1 MPKAPS
7 GCRKSGLRH
16 FFEVFI
22 APLRLWRGQ
31 GAMQGNPWSA
41 RLFSHLPHTPR
52 GGTFARLPAPSA
64 QPTRRAGA
72 RPRPGGGAAAF
83 GGRGPLAPGLPNQ
96 MAGAGP
102 KAPAPAIC
110 GRFAP
115 CRRPPR
121 LANRQTPM
129 RAGAAGPAL
138 CALRPPYSSG
148 QTYRPLPLVFSPYWM
163 AWTGQRLMQLV
174 QR

>member
-1 MPKAPS
+1 MPKAPFRLS
-7 GCRKSGLRH
+7 KKWLSSPSQRFHGPPRSESQALLRKA
-16 FFEVFI
+16 FFAFAAHSQGGFRQAARSI
-22 APLRLWRGQ
+22 RAANPAGRG
-31 GAMQGNPWSA
+31 A
-41 RLFSHLPHTPR
+41 H
-52 GGTFARLPAPSA
+52 PAG
-64 QPTRRAGA
+64 R
-72 RPRPGGGAAAF
+72 GAAAF
-83 GGRGPLAPGLPNQ
+83 GGRGPLAPGRPNQ

-102 KAPAPAIC
+102 LAPAPAIC

>member
-1 MPKAPS
+1 MPKAPFRLSKKWLSSPSQRFHGPPRSESQALLRKAFFAFAAHSQGGLSPGCPLHPRSQS
-7 GCRKSGLRH
+7 G
-16 FFEVFI
+16 
-22 APLRLWRGQ
+22 GQ
-31 GAMQGNPWSA
+31 G
-41 RLFSHLPHTPR
+41 R
-52 GGTFARLPAPSA
+52 APG
-64 QPTRRAGA
+64 RAGGGGVWRPGA
-72 RPRPGGGAAAF
+72 FGPRPAKPNGWGGGLWPPPQPFAGASRPAAA
-83 GGRGPLAPGLPNQ
+83 
-96 MAGAGP
+96 
-102 KAPAPAIC
+102 
-110 GRFAP
+110 
-115 CRRPPR
+115 PPR

>member
-1 MPKAPS
+1 MPKAPFRLS
-7 GCRKSGLRH
+7 KKWLSSPSQRFHGPPRSESQALLRKA
-16 FFEVFI
+16 FFAF
-22 APLRLWRGQ
+22 AAHSQ
-31 GAMQGNPWSA
+31 GGA
-41 RLFSHLPHTPR
+41 
-52 GGTFARLPAPSA
+52 FARLPAPSA
-64 QPTRRAGA
+64 QPIRRAGA
-72 RPRPGGGAAAF
+72 RTRPGGGAAAF

-96 MAGAGP
+96 MAGAGDFGP
-102 KAPAPAIC
+102 RPSHLRALRALPP
-110 GRFAP
+110 P
-115 CRRPPR
+115 PPR

>member
-7 GCRKSGLRH
+7 GCRKSGFRH
-16 FFEVFI
+16 LLKGSM
-22 APLRLWRGQ
+22 APLGRK
-31 GAMQGNPWSA
+31 AKPCYA

-52 GGTFARLPAPSA
+52 GGFRQAARSIRAANPAGRGAHP
-64 QPTRRAGA
+64 AG
-72 RPRPGGGAAAF
+72 RGAAAF

-96 MAGAGP
+96 MAGAGDFGP
-102 KAPAPAIC
+102 RPSHLRALRALPP
-110 GRFAP
+110 
-115 CRRPPR
+115 PPR

>member
-1 MPKAPS
+1 MPKAPFRLSKKWLSSPSQRFHGPPRSESQALLRKAFFAFAAHSQGGLSPGCPLHPRSQS
-7 GCRKSGLRH
+7 G
-16 FFEVFI
+16 
-22 APLRLWRGQ
+22 GQ
-31 GAMQGNPWSA
+31 G
-41 RLFSHLPHTPR
+41 R
-52 GGTFARLPAPSA
+52 APG
-64 QPTRRAGA
+64 RA
-72 RPRPGGGAAAF
+72 GAAAF

-96 MAGAGP
+96 MAGAGDFGP
-102 KAPAPAIC
+102 RPSHLRALRALPP
-110 GRFAP
+110 
-115 CRRPPR
+115 PPR

-163 AWTGQRLMQLV
+163 AWTGQWLMQLV

>member
-1 MPKAPS
+1 MPKAPAYAEGPFPAVEKVAFVTFS
-7 GCRKSGLRH
+7 KVPWPPRSESQALLRKA
-16 FFEVFI
+16 FFAFAAHSQGGFRQAARSI
-22 APLRLWRGQ
+22 RAANPAGRG
-31 GAMQGNPWSA
+31 A
-41 RLFSHLPHTPR
+41 H
-52 GGTFARLPAPSA
+52 PAG
-64 QPTRRAGA
+64 R
-72 RPRPGGGAAAF
+72 GAAAF

-96 MAGAGP
+96 MAGAGDFGP
-102 KAPAPAIC
+102 RPSHLRALRALPP
-110 GRFAP
+110 
-115 CRRPPR
+115 PPR

>member
-1 MPKAPS
+1 MPKAPFRLS
-7 GCRKSGLRH
+7 KKWLSSPSQRFHGPPRSESQALLRKA
-16 FFEVFI
+16 FFAF
-22 APLRLWRGQ
+22 AAHSQ
-31 GAMQGNPWSA
+31 GGA
-41 RLFSHLPHTPR
+41 
-52 GGTFARLPAPSA
+52 FARLPAPSA
-64 QPTRRAGA
+64 QPIRRAGA
-72 RPRPGGGAAAF
+72 RTRPGGWRRRLAAGGLWPPACQTKWL
-83 GGRGPLAPGLPNQ
+83 GRGTL
-96 MAGAGP
+96 
-102 KAPAPAIC
+102 APAPAIC

>member
-7 GCRKSGLRH
+7 LSRKWLSSPSQRFHGPPRSESQALLRKAFFAFAAHSQGGLSPGCPLHPRSQSG
-16 FFEVFI
+16 
-22 APLRLWRGQ
+22 GQ
-31 GAMQGNPWSA
+31 G
-41 RLFSHLPHTPR
+41 R
-52 GGTFARLPAPSA
+52 APG
-64 QPTRRAGA
+64 RAGGRRRLA
-72 RPRPGGGAAAF
+72 AGGLWPPACQTKWL
-83 GGRGPLAPGLPNQ
+83 GRGTL
-96 MAGAGP
+96 
-102 KAPAPAIC
+102 APAPAIC

>member
-72 RPRPGGGAAAF
+72 RPRPGGGGGGVWRPGAFGPRPAKPHGWGGGQRPPPQPFAGASRPAAAPPGWPTAKRLCGPAPPGRRYAPCVLLIPPGRHTGPCPWF
-83 GGRGPLAPGLPNQ
+83 SRRIGWPGRG
-96 MAGAGP
+96 
-102 KAPAPAIC
+102 
-110 GRFAP
+110 
-115 CRRPPR
+115 
-121 LANRQTPM
+121 
-129 RAGAAGPAL
+129 
-138 CALRPPYSSG
+138 SG
-148 QTYRPLPLVFSPYWM
+148 
-163 AWTGQRLMQLV
+163 
-174 QR
+174 

>member
-1 MPKAPS
+1 MPKAPQAVEKVACVTFS
-7 GCRKSGLRH
+7 KVPWPPSVGKPSLATQGFLRICRTLPG
-16 FFEVFI
+16 
-22 APLRLWRGQ
+22 
-31 GAMQGNPWSA
+31 GA
-41 RLFSHLPHTPR
+41 
-52 GGTFARLPAPSA
+52 FARLPAPSA
-64 QPTRRAGA
+64 QPIRRAGG
-72 RPRPGGGAAAF
+72 RTRPGGGRRRLAAGGLWPPACQTKWL
-83 GGRGPLAPGLPNQ
+83 GRGTL
-96 MAGAGP
+96 
-102 KAPAPAIC
+102 APAPAIC

-121 LANRQTPM
+121 LANRQTSM

>member
-7 GCRKSGLRH
+7 GCRKSGFRH
-16 FFEVFI
+16 LLKGSMAPSVGKPSLATQGFFRI
-22 APLRLWRGQ
+22 CRTLPG
-31 GAMQGNPWSA
+31 GA
-41 RLFSHLPHTPR
+41 
-52 GGTFARLPAPSA
+52 FARLPAPSA
-64 QPTRRAGA
+64 QPIRRAGA
-72 RPRPGGGAAAF
+72 RTRPGGGRRRLAAGGLWPPACQTKWL
-83 GGRGPLAPGLPNQ
+83 GRGTL
-96 MAGAGP
+96 
-102 KAPAPAIC
+102 APAPAIC

-163 AWTGQRLMQLV
+163 AWTGQQLMQLV

>member
-7 GCRKSGLRH
+7 GCRKSGFRH
-16 FFEVFI
+16 LLKGSM
-22 APLRLWRGQ
+22 APLGRK
-31 GAMQGNPWSA
+31 AKPCYA

-52 GGTFARLPAPSA
+52 GGAFARLPAPSA
-64 QPTRRAGA
+64 QPIRRAGA
-72 RPRPGGGAAAF
+72 RTRPGGGRRRLAAGGLWPPACQTKWL
-83 GGRGPLAPGLPNQ
+83 GRGPLAL
-96 MAGAGP
+96 
-102 KAPAPAIC
+102 APAIC

>member
-1 MPKAPS
+1 MSKAPS

-22 APLRLWRGQ
+22 APLRLRRGQ
-31 GAMQGNPWSA
+31 GAMQGNPCYA

-52 GGTFARLPAPSA
+52 GGFRQAARSIRAANPAGRGAHP
-64 QPTRRAGA
+64 AG
-72 RPRPGGGAAAF
+72 RGAAAF
-83 GGRGPLAPGLPNQ
+83 GGRGPL
-96 MAGAGP
+96 
-102 KAPAPAIC
+102 APAPAIC

>member
-1 MPKAPS
+1 M
-7 GCRKSGLRH
+7 
-16 FFEVFI
+16 
-22 APLRLWRGQ
+22 APLGRK
-31 GAMQGNPWSA
+31 AKPCYA

-52 GGTFARLPAPSA
+52 GGFRQAARSIRAANPA
-64 QPTRRAGA
+64 
-72 RPRPGGGAAAF
+72 
-83 GGRGPLAPGLPNQ
+83 GRGAHP
-96 MAGAGP
+96 AGRG
-102 KAPAPAIC
+102 
-110 GRFAP
+110 
-115 CRRPPR
+115 
-121 LANRQTPM
+121 ANRQTPM